1 MSNRKIEAG
10 PAIPVVVIDDLS
22 GGGGGGGGG
31 TLDVS
36 DAALLSAL
44 QQSGS
49 ALLAEL
55 QNKADLSDVQ
65 PVKKHYALLKS
76 TDVATPA
83 ANSAATVTY
92 TGTAGVHDVVGQV
105 TWSYSADPTG
115 GLLTIKEGST
125 VVFSAQITKGGP
137 GQLTFDPPITVTDGQ
152 NLVVTLSAGGSG
164 ISGQVSVTHW
174 TEA

>member
-22 GGGGGGGGG
+22 GGGGGG

-44 QQSGS
+44 QQSS
-49 ALLAEL
+49 SELLTEL

-76 TDVATPA
+76 TDVAAPA

-92 TGTAGVHDVVGQV
+92 TGTTGVHDVVGQI

-125 VVFSAQITKGGP
+125 VVFSTQITKGGP
-137 GQLTFDPPITVTDGQ
+137 GQLTFDPPVTVTDGQ